1 MEEFYTLDTVSTGDV
16 CPHAFVFVFV
26 FFLRNCNG
34 YD

>member
-26 FFLRNCNG
+26 FFFKKL
-34 YD
+34 